1 MRIAHV
7 DRPVDYGAI
16 SKRACSTLRATC
28 VLLPWSMRMRGRGGG
43 GLRAL
48 SVHTCMR
55 AYMCAPKLRTATRAV
70 PTGNGIILRKGLGV
84 AIQG

>member
-1 MRIAHV
+1 M

-16 SKRACSTLRATC
+16 SKRACSTLLHVYCCLGLCA
-28 VLLPWSMRMRGRGGG
+28 GGG
-43 GLRAL
+43 AVGA
-48 SVHTCMR
+48 VHTCMR